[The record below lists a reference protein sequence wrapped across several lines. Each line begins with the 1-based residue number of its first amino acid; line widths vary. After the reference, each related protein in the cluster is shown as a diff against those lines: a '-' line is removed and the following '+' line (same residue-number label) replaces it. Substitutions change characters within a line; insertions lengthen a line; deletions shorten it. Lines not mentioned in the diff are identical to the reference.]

1 MVASNSP
8 VGSPPAPADS
18 LSSLASLPAGFG
30 GFTVQMDMSGLEQLL
45 KQLTTAMDAKMES
58 VTGQLTE
65 LQSIM
70 DQQQKYVEIT
80 RHEMEDVLSRLDECV
95 SRRELDDIKAMEPKL
110 KGAFSKQMEQLR
122 AETTHDIAKLEEK
135 KANRDLVD
143 RLVSRESIERVGYME
158 AAINQQR
165 MTTIESRVEELRSS
179 VQMTTKTL
187 RQVKSSLSA
196 PVGRTE
202 LGKAL
207 NSPAVLLSV
216 TVLTWGSNP
225 KLVPASRFGRPR
237 SRDLR
242 LTRAAL
248 DRVGAAGLV
257 AAVRAR
263 DGGGAARGAGR
274 E

>member
-65 LQSIM
+65 LQSTM

-110 KGAFSKQMEQLR
+110 KGAFSKQME
-122 AETTHDIAKLEEK
+122 
-135 KANRDLVD
+135 
-143 RLVSRESIERVGYME
+143 
-158 AAINQQR
+158 
-165 MTTIESRVEELRSS
+165 
-179 VQMTTKTL
+179 
-187 RQVKSSLSA
+187 
-196 PVGRTE
+196 
-202 LGKAL
+202 
-207 NSPAVLLSV
+207 
-216 TVLTWGSNP
+216 
-225 KLVPASRFGRPR
+225 
-237 SRDLR
+237 
-242 LTRAAL
+242 
-248 DRVGAAGLV
+248 
-257 AAVRAR
+257 
-263 DGGGAARGAGR
+263 
-274 E
+274 